1 MAYINPFIKVNAGG
15 IPRLEARN
23 TPTADASS
31 NLIYDFYE
39 HRFLNYPYAGIIIF
53 KLPAVTAPAAA
64 GDVYFTTGGTNSAQ
78 VFNKAGAT
86 LASNDTSLV
95 AGGVFIGWYS
105 EGKLLLLNV

>member
-23 TPTADASS
+23 TPTADASN
-31 NLIYDFYE
+31 NLTYDFYE

-64 GDVYFTTGGTNSAQ
+64 CITFTCTFSSDNFSRDCLT
-78 VFNKAGAT
+78 
-86 LASNDTSLV
+86 ASTDP
-95 AGGVFIGWYS
+95 
-105 EGKLLLLNV
+105 